1 MSDTQITETSN
12 LDKRYRWFK
21 IQLPNSRRKLI
32 NYVFRGLTRD
42 EIRVAG
48 TKQGQNE
55 ADTYALSV
63 CVQGRRNWDSELFGV
78 TKKLLDEIYRIS
90 GITEEALT
98 FKEAVAWMETP
109 EGLIE
114 AGAVGFVAGCS
125 LRELYTCDPAD
136 YAKYCMLGK
145 FLFQS
150 MTGKK
155 IDELF
160 GTPEEQDTA
169 IAIPLEGTDYSN
181 VGKQTQEV
189 QIEKDKKRNIEEFKW
204 VKPKQT
210 QGLVLTKEDVA
221 PVNLKNKRRTK

>member
-1 MSDTQITETSN
+1 MAEPIEAAD
-12 LDKRYRWFK
+12 LDRRYRWFK
-21 IQLPNSRRKLI
+21 IQLLNSRRKLVPYI
-32 NYVFRGLTRD
+32 FRGLTRE
-42 EIRVAG
+42 EIRIAG
-48 TKQGQNE
+48 TKPGQNE

-63 CVQGRRNWDSELFGV
+63 CVKGRRNWDAELFGV

-98 FKEAVAWMETP
+98 FKEAVSWMETP

-125 LRELYTCDPAD
+125 LRELYTCDPSD
-136 YAKYCMLGK
+136 YAKYVVLGK

-160 GTPEEQDTA
+160 GTPEAQDTA
-169 IAIPLEGTDYSN
+169 TAIPLEGTEYGN
-181 VGKQTQEV
+181 VGKQTQEILV
-189 QIEKDKKRNIEEFKW
+189 EQNKKRNVEEFKW
-204 VKPKQT
+204 VKPKNVE
-210 QGLVLTKEDVA
+210 GLMLTKEDVA